1 MCVCV
6 SICQLNLTLR
16 NIVSELK
23 SWTLRKQNN
32 SIMHIAVFCGSS
44 LPRNKEIVEAA
55 AALGRRI
62 AHEGHTLVYGGSNLG
77 LMGVVSGAALE
88 EGGRVVGVIPNLFSD
103 DIIHS
108 QTVTELVRV
117 GSMAERK
124 ERIMEMCDA
133 FVALPG
139 GIGTLDEVSE
149 VMVANQLQIVNNR
162 RALDGSY
169 KTKPMILLNIDG
181 YYNPFLEQ
189 LRLTKEEGLMRSD
202 AGLVAAADVNEI
214 FSFLE
219 RELS

>member
-1 MCVCV
+1 
-6 SICQLNLTLR
+6 
-16 NIVSELK
+16 
-23 SWTLRKQNN
+23 
-32 SIMHIAVFCGSS
+32 MHIAVFCGSS
-44 LPRNKEIVEAA
+44 MPHNKEIVEAS

-62 AHEGHTLVYGGSNLG
+62 AQEGHTLVYGGSNLG

-88 EGGRVVGVIPNLFSD
+88 AGGSVVGVIPNLFSD

-117 GSMAERK
+117 RSMAERK
-124 ERIMEMCDA
+124 ERIMEACDA

-169 KTKPMILLNIDG
+169 KTKPMILLNLGG

-202 AGLVAAADVNEI
+202 AGLVSADSVEDI
-214 FSFLE
+214 FSFLSPKE
-219 RELS
+219 

>member
-1 MCVCV
+1 M
-6 SICQLNLTLR
+6 
-16 NIVSELK
+16 K
-23 SWTLRKQNN
+23 
-32 SIMHIAVFCGSS
+32 IAVFCGSS
-44 LPRNKEIVEAA
+44 MPRNKEIVEAA

-62 AHEGHTLVYGGSNLG
+62 AQEGHTLVYGGSNLG

-108 QTVTELVRV
+108 QRVTELVRV
-117 GSMAERK
+117 RSMAERK
-124 ERIMEMCDA
+124 ERIMEACNA

-139 GIGTLDEVSE
+139 GIGTIDEVSE
-149 VMVANQLQIVNNR
+149 VMVMNQLQIVGGQR
-162 RALDGSY
+162 ILDGSY
-169 KTKPMILLNIDG
+169 RTKPMILLNIDG

-202 AGLVAAADVNEI
+202 AGLLAAADVNEI

>member
-1 MCVCV
+1 MNV
-6 SICQLNLTLR
+6 S
-16 NIVSELK
+16 
-23 SWTLRKQNN
+23 
-32 SIMHIAVFCGSS
+32 VFCGAS
-44 LPRNKEIVEAA
+44 LPHSEQITEAA
-55 AALGRRI
+55 RQLGRAI
-62 AHEGHTLVYGGSNLG
+62 ARGGHTLLYGGSNLG
-77 LMGVVSGAALE
+77 LMGAISGAALQ
-88 EGGRVVGVIPNLFSD
+88 EGGRVVGVIPTFFSD

-108 QTVTELVRV
+108 QPVSELVRV
-117 GSMAERK
+117 RSLAERK
-124 ERIMEMCDA
+124 EYLIAHSDA

>member
-1 MCVCV
+1 
-6 SICQLNLTLR
+6 
-16 NIVSELK
+16 
-23 SWTLRKQNN
+23 
-32 SIMHIAVFCGSS
+32 MHIAVFCGSS
-44 LPRNKEIVEAA
+44 LPHNKEIVEAA

-108 QTVTELVRV
+108 QRVTELVRV
-117 GSMAERK
+117 RSMAERK
-124 ERIMEMCDA
+124 ERIMEACDA

-149 VMVANQLQIVNNR
+149 VMVMNQLQIVDGKR
-162 RALDGSY
+162 VLDGSY
-169 KTKPMILLNIDG
+169 RTKPMILLNIDG
-181 YYNPFLEQ
+181 YYNSFLEQ